1 MAALFRGSTVLKS
14 KHLIFPKRK
23 KTAKKPH
30 PPRFCTNLLCRVPGL
45 AHRTRFQAF
54 AKKYSFLSPRKVRS
68 KEEPGYEHCKVILET
83 VMRKVDRSKGDA
95 MMGSW
100 ILGKTFVFY
109 R

>member
-1 MAALFRGSTVLKS
+1 MPLFRGSTVLKS

-23 KTAKKPH
+23 KTA
-30 PPRFCTNLLCRVPGL
+30 FCTNLLCRVPGL

-100 ILGKTFVFY
+100 TLGKTCVFY

>member
-1 MAALFRGSTVLKS
+1 MKS

-23 KTAKKPH
+23 KAAKKPH